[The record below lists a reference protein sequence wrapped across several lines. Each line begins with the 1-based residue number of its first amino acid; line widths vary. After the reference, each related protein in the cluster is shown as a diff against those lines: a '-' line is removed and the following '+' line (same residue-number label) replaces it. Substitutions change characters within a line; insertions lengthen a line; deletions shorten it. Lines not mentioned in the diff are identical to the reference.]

1 MAYDPTSLTQYFS
14 VAIYLTGFT
23 WRISDRNLMLTDG
36 TEIEGLIMDM
46 SPLSRSAGSLQDPR
60 VILPSLTLTVD
71 NKADPQSGDRAQ
83 DHLVNYEFAN
93 SLTVLSVGS
102 SLDPADWQDEFDGR
116 VRFPGGTSSDNLTL
130 TIRVNDARAKDGR
143 SLPSAVFDTDTYPNM
158 EAKSEGLP
166 VPIVYGSWL
175 STDAAGEELPC
186 YQTDDTVGTGG
197 RFTVSSRELKQI
209 QYVYKDDGTTKTSVS
224 FTGDLNNGRFTLNVA
239 YDPTLHTITC
249 HCQGATDDG
258 TSAGTLLQSAPD
270 VLADLLENEMDVD
283 PANIDS
289 TAFSAWEAELDSDD
303 YVRRWIGGTI
313 VHTDTLTS
321 ELLSECFA
329 GMRIEDGAYY
339 PSYRIVN
346 PASSLTTFRE
356 AELLSRSGNSAV
368 KQFAVHDSPDEIYCN
383 EGAATYGLDP
393 TTGAYSGLYTY
404 SDAAAIARVGQRVRR
419 NMTFNWLYT
428 AAGIQAR
435 VQLEVFA
442 FSSNIAIV
450 DLGLDASALTYG
462 PASQLRLAYDRF
474 EEDADGDGVPMGVL
488 NINTDYMRR
497 QVTAQVWDM
506 TALMSGTWTEDAAV
520 TWLTG
525 TATQRTTKGFW
536 TDDSGYADT
545 SGSPDA
551 TSQRYRYAA

>member
-1 MAYDPTSLTQYFS
+1 MAYDPASLTQYFS
-14 VAIYLTGFT
+14 VAIHLTGFT
-23 WRISDRNLMLTDG
+23 WRISDRDLTLTDG
-36 TEIEGLIMDM
+36 TEIEGLLLDM
-46 SPLSRSAGSLQDPR
+46 TPLSRSAGSLQDPR
-60 VILPSLTLTVD
+60 VILPSLTLSVD
-71 NKADPQSGDRAQ
+71 NTADAQTGERAQ

-93 SLTVLSVGS
+93 ALTVLSVGS

-143 SLPSAVFDTDTYPNM
+143 SLPAAVFDTDTYPNL
-158 EAKSEGLP
+158 EAKAVGLP
-166 VPIVYGSWL
+166 IPILYGDFY
-175 STDAAGEELPC
+175 STAGAGETVPC
-186 YQTDDTVGTGG
+186 YQIDSTVPTGG
-197 RFTVSSRELKQI
+197 RFKISSRELKSI
-209 QYVYKDDGTTKTSVS
+209 EAVYVSGVSQS
-224 FTGDLNNGRFTLNVA
+224 FTADLNNGNFVLNVA
-239 YDPTLHTITC
+239 YTSATDVVTA
-249 HCQGATDDG
+249 HCRGCTDDG
-258 TSAGTLLQSAPD
+258 TSAGNLLQSAPD

-283 PANIDS
+283 PANIDG

-346 PASSLTTFRE
+346 PAASLTTFRE
-356 AELLSRSGNSAV
+356 ADLLSRSGNSAV

-393 TTGAYSGLYTY
+393 TTGEYNGLYTY
-404 SDAAAIARVGQRVRR
+404 SDNAAIARVGQRVRR
-419 NMTFNWLYT
+419 NMTFNWLYKP
-428 AAGIQAR
+428 AGVQAR
-435 VQLEVFA
+435 IQLEVFA

-450 DLGLDASALTYG
+450 DLGLDASALTLG

-497 QVTAQVWDM
+497 QVAALVWDM
-506 TALMSGTWTEDAAV
+506 TALMSGTWTEDASV

-525 TATQRTTKGFW
+525 TTTQRTTKGFW

-545 SGSPDA
+545 SMSPDA